1 MNTSFDRLRSRRLW
15 LILGASLGFALL
27 VSSVAPAQ
35 TPRVPPGWRFTV
47 PAGDATAGKQA
58 FEKMQCYSCHTVRGQ
73 RFGDPSQN
81 PGGIGPD
88 LTASHGQLPAEY
100 LAESIVSS
108 SRVLAHGQFRAAY
121 RAPDGRSR
129 MGDYSEIMSVRELI
143 DLVAVLRSLQ

>member
-1 MNTSFDRLRSRRLW
+1 MKTPSGRLPGRRLW
-15 LILGASLGFALL
+15 LVLGASFGFALL
-27 VSSVAPAQ
+27 VSPLAPAQ
-35 TPRVPPGWRFTV
+35 PPRVPPGWRFTV

-73 RFGDPSQN
+73 RFGDPSQK

-88 LTASHGQLPAEY
+88 LTAAHGRLPAEY

-121 RAPDGRSR
+121 RAADGRSR
-129 MGDYSEIMSVRELI
+129 MGDYSEIMTVRELI
-143 DLVAVLRSLQ
+143 DLVAFLRSLQ

>member
-1 MNTSFDRLRSRRLW
+1 MKTPSGRSSRRRLW
-15 LILGASLGFALL
+15 LILGASLAFALL
-27 VSSVAPAQ
+27 VSPLAPAQ
-35 TPRVPPGWRFTV
+35 SPRVPPGWRFTM

-73 RFGDPSQN
+73 RFGDPSQS

-88 LTASHGQLPAEY
+88 LTAAHGQLPTEY

-121 RAPDGRSR
+121 RAADGTSR
-129 MGDYSEIMSVRELI
+129 MGDYSQIMTVRELI
-143 DLVAVLRSLQ
+143 DLAAFLRSLR

>member
-1 MNTSFDRLRSRRLW
+1 MQTPSGRPPGRKLW
-15 LILGASLGFALL
+15 LILGTSLGFALL

-35 TPRVPPGWRFTV
+35 PPRVPPGWRLTV

-73 RFGDPSQN
+73 RFGAPSQN

-88 LTASHGQLPAEY
+88 LTAAHGRLPAEY

-108 SRVLAHGQFRAAY
+108 SRVVAHGQFRATY
-121 RAPDGRSR
+121 RAADGRSR
-129 MGDYSEIMSVRELI
+129 MATS
-143 DLVAVLRSLQ
+143 ARS

>member
-1 MNTSFDRLRSRRLW
+1 MKTSTIRSPHRRFW
-15 LILGASLGFALL
+15 LILCASVGLAAL
-27 VSSVAPAQ
+27 VSSLAAAQ
-35 TPRVPPGWRFTV
+35 TPQVPSGWRFTM
-47 PAGDATAGKQA
+47 PAGNATAGKQT

-88 LTASHGQLPAEY
+88 LTAAHGRLPAEY

-121 RAPDGRSR
+121 RAVDGTSR
-129 MGDYSEIMSVRELI
+129 MGDYSEIMTVRELM
-143 DLVAVLRSLQ
+143 DLVAFLRSLQ